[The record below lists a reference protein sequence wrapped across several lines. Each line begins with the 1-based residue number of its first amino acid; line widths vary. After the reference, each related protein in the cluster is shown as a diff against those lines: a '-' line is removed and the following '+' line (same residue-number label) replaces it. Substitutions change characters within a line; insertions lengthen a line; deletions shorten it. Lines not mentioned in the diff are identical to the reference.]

1 MITDIVSTSA
11 RCAGVIAAEYLA
23 ADSIPGYEAIDLTP
37 YGFKNR
43 DVILGDELGF
53 TGVAVGLLAEDLLT
67 EEIWEL
73 YRGTRVIAD
82 GPNEWKVDA
91 QFRLESC
98 PFAPGCR
105 THYGFTSTES
115 TFRLL
120 SGNTFPT
127 LQAISGHS
135 LAAAWAL
142 LRAAR
147 LRASLISFA
156 GPKVG
161 DREFA
166 DFATQAIPLLVRWV
180 DHPDIVPKVPLE
192 VWPLFEYMHAGPS
205 NDFDATDKINPG
217 LSLGDRISAYHN
229 IYTYWSAIDPKASI
243 LPQYAAAPAS
253 GSA

>member
-1 MITDIVSTSA
+1 MITDIVGTSA

-23 ADSIPGYEAIDLTP
+23 ADSVRGYSAIDLTP
-37 YGFKNR
+37 YRFKNR

-53 TGVAVGLLAEDLLT
+53 PGVAVGLLVEDMIT
-67 EEIWEL
+67 EEIWEI

-82 GPNEWKVDA
+82 GPNEWVVDA
-91 QFRLESC
+91 EFILRPC

-105 THYGFTSTES
+105 THYGFTTTES

-120 SGNTFPT
+120 SGNAFPVP
-127 LQAISGHS
+127 QAIAGHS

-142 LRAAR
+142 LRASR

-166 DFATQAIPLLVRWV
+166 DFATQAIPLLVRWI

-192 VWPLFEYMHAGPS
+192 VWPLFEYMHAGS
-205 NDFDATDKINPG
+205 ANEFDASPRINPS
-217 LSLGDRISAYHN
+217 LSPEARISAYHN
-229 IYTYWSAIDPKASI
+229 IYTYWAAIDPTQSI
-243 LPQYAAAPAS
+243 LPEYAATVTQPTP
-253 GSA
+253 